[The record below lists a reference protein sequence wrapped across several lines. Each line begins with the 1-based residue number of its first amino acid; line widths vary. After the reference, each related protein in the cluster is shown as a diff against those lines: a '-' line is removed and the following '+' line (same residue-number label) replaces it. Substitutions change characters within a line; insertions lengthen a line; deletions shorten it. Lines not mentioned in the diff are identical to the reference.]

1 MDSETTR
8 FLAKAEASSLPC
20 FWVPDSCCSM
30 KGEGNQGGKKRRL
43 TVDQVRLLEKNFND
57 ENKLEHD
64 RKVQIA
70 EEIGLRPRQVAV
82 WFQNRRARS
91 KTKRIEKDY
100 ESLNAEYDKLKNDFD
115 SLLKLNQE
123 LKAEVDQLREKW
135 VASEKMKNPF
145 ESVGVEAMDSSVTEL
160 GKANTKTMVEILYKV
175 QKESSRQEEGSRSSS
190 KSDGFYSESP
200 ARENQS
206 KSGNFLQ
213 DEEDELGYLGKL
225 EDELSANELMDS
237 FNTFSSIV
245 ENQSFC
251 FWSY

>member
-8 FLAKAEASSLPC
+8 FLAKAAASSLPC

-123 LKAEVDQLREKW
+123 LKAEVWSLFMALKTFR
-135 VASEKMKNPF
+135 
-145 ESVGVEAMDSSVTEL
+145 SVYILSSL
-160 GKANTKTMVEILYKV
+160 SFSFSPILIRYPLCV
-175 QKESSRQEEGSRSSS
+175 
-190 KSDGFYSESP
+190 GFQNRVKISLVM
-200 ARENQS
+200 
-206 KSGNFLQ
+206 F
-213 DEEDELGYLGKL
+213 
-225 EDELSANELMDS
+225 
-237 FNTFSSIV
+237 
-245 ENQSFC
+245 
-251 FWSY
+251 

>member
-1 MDSETTR
+1 MDSETTH
-8 FLAKAEASSLPC
+8 FLPKAEASSLPC
-20 FWVPDSCCSM
+20 FLVSDFCSSM

-57 ENKLEHD
+57 EIKLEHE

-91 KTKRIEKDY
+91 KTKRIESDY
-100 ESLNAEYDKLKNDFD
+100 ESLSVEYDKLKNDFD
-115 SLLKLNQE
+115 SLLKVNQE
-123 LKAEVDQLREKW
+123 LKAEVDQLRDKW
-135 VASEKMKNPF
+135 AASEKKKNSF
-145 ESVGVEAMDSSVTEL
+145 EPVEVEAMDSSVTEL
-160 GKANTKTMVEILYKV
+160 GKANTKTMAEILYKV
-175 QKESSRQEEGSRSSS
+175 QLGSYRQEEGSLSSS

-200 ARENQS
+200 TRENQS

-213 DEEDELGYLGKL
+213 EEEDELGYLGKL

-237 FNTFSSIV
+237 FNILSNAV
-245 ENQSFC
+245 ENQSLC

>member
-1 MDSETTR
+1 M
-8 FLAKAEASSLPC
+8 
-20 FWVPDSCCSM
+20 
-30 KGEGNQGGKKRRL
+30 
-43 TVDQVRLLEKNFND
+43 
-57 ENKLEHD
+57 
-64 RKVQIA
+64 
-70 EEIGLRPRQVAV
+70 
-82 WFQNRRARS
+82 
-91 KTKRIEKDY
+91 
-100 ESLNAEYDKLKNDFD
+100 
-115 SLLKLNQE
+115 
-123 LKAEVDQLREKW
+123 REKW